1 MNARATQEVVTSESS
16 LGSLPQLGQRL
27 REARDARGVTLE
39 EVAAR
44 LRLGVATIRSM
55 EEGSFERLPAA
66 TYARGYLRAYSN
78 FLGLDAEPLLQ
89 AYDQYADKPP
99 ELNPFASSPPPQIQ
113 ASDLP
118 VRAVTYGIA
127 MLLIA
132 LLGAWLWQTQQFSSV
147 DALSMPKWGAESDP
161 AAVQPITEQV
171 QAVPA
176 EVAPAPAAAEIQN
189 PTSPAVTAG
198 GVAPG
203 PAAVVA
209 DAPLPDPVGS
219 AAGNPGDSTSVPATG
234 AGAEAAP
241 VAAASATDQP
251 SATGIEPATPTSLA
265 ETNAAVAVNAPG
277 MQVVPAT
284 GEIPYASPPSPASD
298 SAVPSDATAIGV
310 ATGPQAISFDLAEDS
325 WLEVYDAEDKR
336 LYYNIGRQGTRVSV
350 QGVLPYRVKVGN
362 APAVL
367 VSYQGHSLDITAF
380 STGSVARFQVTPDG
394 FLAQP

>member
-1 MNARATQEVVTSESS
+1 MNARATQEAVTSESS

-161 AAVQPITEQV
+161 AAVQPITEPV

-176 EVAPAPAAAEIQN
+176 EVAPAPAAAEIQS
-189 PTSPAVTAG
+189 PTSPAVTASSG
-198 GVAPG
+198 APG
-203 PAAVVA
+203 SAAVVA
-209 DAPLPDPVGS
+209 DAPLQDPVS
-219 AAGNPGDSTSVPATG
+219 SAGNPGAPASVPATG

-251 SATGIEPATPTSLA
+251 SAAGVDLATPTPLT
-265 ETNAAVAVNAPG
+265 EQNAALAVNAPG

-367 VSYQGHSLDITAF
+367 VSYQGRSLDVTAF